1 MRLLYVYPDACD
13 GLLEVWSGSAVSRPP
28 HLGTL
33 GLAGV
38 KARYGSPEGP
48 AHPEGPRPASLRPAD
63 FPPRGD
69 AGQLLLVSA
78 PPAAAA
84 GDVSAASVE
93 TTAGRGRRK

>member
-1 MRLLYVYPDACD
+1 MQRLRRASP
-13 GLLEVWSGSAVSRPP
+13 PP

-33 GLAGV
+33 GLAGGT
-38 KARYGSPEGP
+38 ARYGSLEGP
-48 AHPEGPRPASLRPAD
+48 AHPEGRRPASLRPAD

-69 AGQLLLVSA
+69 AWLLLPVSA

-93 TTAGRGRRK
+93 TAARRGRRK